1 LFAGSHLL
9 TEQNPENECYV
20 IDWFIGT
27 IVEWSEYWC
36 SWMAAHHKEQY
47 REFALDEVATWVS
60 KHSVQKTS
68 TAAFEQIL
76 LTEFCQYDT
85 LATLQNSVYFQSFI
99 CPRENVVL
107 C

>member
-1 LFAGSHLL
+1 MLCHRLVYWDNCGVVRILR
-9 TEQNPENECYV
+9 
-20 IDWFIGT
+20 T
-27 IVEWSEYWC
+27 IWC

-85 LATLQNSVYFQSFI
+85 LATLQNSVDFQSFI